1 MRTMIKKTFH
11 ARRLPNHGAQ
21 SGWTALLPPRT
32 PQPALDA
39 NINSDVVIIGA
50 GFAGLAA
57 AVRLADLDPKLSV
70 VVIDADVVGNGASGR
85 NSGFLIDLPHDI
97 ASGNFGVDAAAK
109 NRSEILVARTAIQH
123 YARMAQEH
131 GWDKDIFDPSGKYS
145 VAMTEAGT
153 EHLALYSSQ
162 LQSMGESHKL
172 LDVAEIEDL
181 TGTRSFRSGLF
192 TPGAVMVQP
201 AAMVRAIADLFQE
214 PVRLFEQTPAL
225 SIETSSTGC
234 TVKTP
239 KGRVSAAGVVLAT
252 NGHAESFGFGSGELL
267 HVFTYASLTE
277 PFMPSTLGGSR
288 KWGATPAA
296 PMGTTIRRINEAD
309 GDRLLIRSR
318 YTYNPNIEASPG
330 SMKRAGALHDRKF
343 ADRFPDHRHLKMQYR
358 WAGAMALTRN
368 SVPLFG
374 QLEEGIYAACA
385 CNGIGGTKATSAGIA
400 IAELL
405 VGHRSPLGEIFSAF
419 DKPQT
424 LPPRPL
430 TDVGARLNL
439 AYREWHAGRE

>member
-1 MRTMIKKTFH
+1 MINKTFH
-11 ARRLPNHGAQ
+11 ARRLPDHGAQ

-32 PQPALDA
+32 PRPALDG

-70 VVIDADVVGNGASGR
+70 VLLDADVVGNGASGR

-97 ASGNFGVDAAAK
+97 SSGNFGVDAAAK
-109 NRSEILVARTAIQH
+109 SRDEIVVARTAIQH
-123 YARMAQEH
+123 YARLAQENSW
-131 GWDKDIFDPSGKYS
+131 GKDIFDPSGKYS
-145 VAMTEAGT
+145 VAITNAGT
-153 EHLALYSSQ
+153 EHLAAYSSQ
-162 LQSMGESHKL
+162 LKSMGEPNQL
-172 LDVAEIEDL
+172 LNVAEIEEL

-214 PVRLFEQTPAL
+214 PVRLFERTPAV
-225 SIETSSTGC
+225 SIKTSSTGC
-234 TVKTP
+234 AVKTP
-239 KGRVSAAGVVLAT
+239 KGAVSAARVILAT

-277 PFMPSTLGGSR
+277 PFAPSALGGSR

-296 PMGTTIRRINEAD
+296 PMGTTIRRINGAD

-318 YTYNPNIEASPG
+318 YTYNPNIEASAG
-330 SMKRAGALHDRKF
+330 SVKRAGALHDRKF
-343 ADRFPDHRHLKMQYR
+343 IDRFPDHRHLKKMQYR

-374 QLEEGIYAACA
+374 ELEEGIFAACA

-400 IAELL
+400 AAELL
-405 VGHRSPLGEIFSAF
+405 VGHRSPLGDIFSAF

-439 AYREWHAGRE
+439 AYREWRAGRE